1 MNSSSFIIKNK
12 QQRHMAEDSLKIQ
25 GEKFLLPLKRSQ
37 EKSAMLLKKSVNNEL
52 EILFPARG
60 VQ

>member
-1 MNSSSFIIKNK
+1 
-12 QQRHMAEDSLKIQ
+12 MAEDSLKIQ

-37 EKSAMLLKKSVNNEL
+37 EKSAMLLKISVNNEL